1 MYILKYSNCSVN
13 VILGIVLCELI
24 LSTFCLALLVHM
36 HSHTSME
43 FGNFFHYTVL
53 TSSGC
58 HNCSGRPRLESVA
71 HSNNQHHLCQ
81 RLHQM
86 AWAAFGI
93 AVLAVLGCINL
104 VPSVVVC
111 LPKAI

>member
-1 MYILKYSNCSVN
+1 M
-13 VILGIVLCELI
+13 LCELI
-24 LSTFCLALLVHM
+24 LNVCCLASLVHM
-36 HSHTSME
+36 HSHKSTE
-43 FGNFFHYTVL
+43 FGTFFQYTVL
-53 TSSGC
+53 TGSGC

-86 AWAAFGI
+86 ARAAFGI

-104 VPSVVVC
+104 IPSVVVC